1 MRREQAERN
10 IDNMNFRALIL
21 VLALAL
27 GACSKVSEENF
38 AKIQVGMTEQE
49 VVGILGS
56 PTESDSINVLG
67 VSGTAWRWTSRNAV
81 ASVQFVNGKVASKIW
96 GKPSPKK

>member
-1 MRREQAERN
+1 MK
-10 IDNMNFRALIL
+10 FRMLIL

-38 AKIQVGMTEQE
+38 AKVQVGMSEQE
-49 VVGILGS
+49 VAGILGS
-56 PTESDSINVLG
+56 PTESDSVNILG
-67 VSGTAWRWTSRNAV
+67 VSGTAWQWKSGNAV

-96 GKPSPKK
+96 KKAPEPQGGGTRSGY

>member
-1 MRREQAERN
+1 MK
-10 IDNMNFRALIL
+10 FRVLIL
-21 VLALAL
+21 ALAVAL

-38 AKIQVGMTEQE
+38 SKIQVGMSEQD

-56 PTESDSINVLG
+56 PTESDSVNILG
-67 VSGTAWRWTSRNAV
+67 ISGTAWRWKSGNAV

-96 GKPSPKK
+96 EKPKKAN

>member
-1 MRREQAERN
+1 MKLRT
-10 IDNMNFRALIL
+10 LTL

-38 AKIQVGMTEQE
+38 AKVQVGMTEQD
-49 VVGILGS
+49 VVSILGS
-56 PTESDSINVLG
+56 PTESDSVNVLG
-67 VSGTAWRWTSRNAV
+67 VSGAAWRWTSRNAA

-96 GKPSPKK
+96 EKPSPKK

>member
-1 MRREQAERN
+1 MK
-10 IDNMNFRALIL
+10 FRTLIL

-56 PTESDSINVLG
+56 PTESDSVNLLG
-67 VSGTAWRWTSRNAV
+67 VSGTSWRWKNQNAL

-96 GKPSPKK
+96 EKPSPKK